1 MLLLQEFEFEI
12 QHRSGAQH
20 VVVDYRSAI
29 ENGKNVAQGDDNFP
43 DSGIIRI
50 STSKAATDS
59 SSPEDK
65 WLEKMSYF
73 LTTGLLPPRM
83 RTDEKKR
90 LVVCIRNFCLVEATL
105 YHKGSDNIW

>member
-1 MLLLQEFEFEI
+1 MMLLLQEFEFEI

-83 RTDEKKR
+83 RRDEKK
-90 LVVCIRNFCLVEATL
+90 
-105 YHKGSDNIW
+105 